1 MTDILFWL
9 QCSVSPALSVPDLA
23 DVTDTAHVVR
33 TETVNTEMLLRHW
46 IINFK
51 LHMLL
56 TTCNF
61 TLQIRLK
68 PHTEN

>member
-33 TETVNTEMLLRHW
+33 TETVNTER
-46 IINFK
+46 N
-51 LHMLL
+51 
-56 TTCNF
+56 
-61 TLQIRLK
+61 RLEA
-68 PHTEN
+68 TSVSSDGN